1 MSGLLELNIF
11 SQTSGIKMQKIG
23 FWKKGNSPALSCAE
37 MLGSC
42 GSGCT
47 NGKSLRAIETPTRD
61 RDEAIPFVLH

>member
-23 FWKKGNSPALSCAE
+23 FRKKGNSPALSCAE

-47 NGKSLRAIETPTRD
+47 NGKSLRAIETLYHTQ
-61 RDEAIPFVLH
+61 ELHI